1 MLSKLWAT
9 YEMNFWERKVHGAF
23 KCNLT
28 FLTWQIRGLARHK
41 LILQQMFQPKYVKFK
56 KSQVPQWYIDVLY
69 TLGLKFHAIFSAVN
83 EELLSWPSSAL
94 FELASPRQ
102 CKHLGQFKFLSR
114 NSKVFKIYTKYL
126 CFLVYNQVYNLFICT
141 SCPCL
146 NSFLQSWNWD
156 KLQQNS
162 RSLDMSRVT
171 YWKSRFRLD
180 CVT

>member
-41 LILQQMFQPKYVKFK
+41 SILQQMFQPKYVKFK

-83 EELLSWPSSAL
+83 EELLSRPSGAL
-94 FELASPRQ
+94 FELASP
-102 CKHLGQFKFLSR
+102 
-114 NSKVFKIYTKYL
+114 
-126 CFLVYNQVYNLFICT
+126 
-141 SCPCL
+141 
-146 NSFLQSWNWD
+146 
-156 KLQQNS
+156 
-162 RSLDMSRVT
+162 M
-171 YWKSRFRLD
+171 
-180 CVT
+180 